1 MFDKIKSSFSSRKF
15 KNGAYSTILMTVV
28 IAVVILVNLFVGEL
42 DINVD
47 ISSDAKYTLTD
58 ATRHLAK
65 EMEDNISIYYVV
77 QDGNEVD
84 QIQKIVDRYTNLSN
98 KIKVKEIDPVL
109 YPSFTK
115 DYTEE
120 TVADNSIIVVNNDTN
135 ISKYVPYSDLLISE
149 TDYQTYE
156 STVTGIDVEGQIT
169 SAIQY
174 VTSDNLPKMYMV
186 EGHGEAELG
195 ETITNGISKLNVS
208 TDKLST
214 LTEKS
219 IPKDCQILL
228 INGPTSDYSKDEV
241 TMIEDYLA
249 AGGKAIIFT
258 SYTTETMTNFKEL
271 LTYYGVQ
278 LEDGLL
284 VESTGNY
291 VGNYPTYIV
300 PSVKNHDITS
310 SIISNGS
317 VVVMPV
323 AQGIT
328 AIDNVRS
335 SLKVEPL
342 LTSSDGSYSKINV
355 DSQTIEKEEGDITG
369 PFHLGVAITETNDE
383 KESKLAIFTSSYLIN
398 EEMVSTGQFANGD
411 LLFNAISWMADMQS
425 GLSIPT
431 RSVEQTYLTVSNAQI
446 SFWGALL
453 VFILPMMIL
462 GSGLFIWLRRR
473 KG

>member
-1 MFDKIKSSFSSRKF
+1 
-15 KNGAYSTILMTVV
+15 
-28 IAVVILVNLFVGEL
+28 
-42 DINVD
+42 
-47 ISSDAKYTLTD
+47 
-58 ATRHLAK
+58 
-65 EMEDNISIYYVV
+65 
-77 QDGNEVD
+77 
-84 QIQKIVDRYTNLSN
+84 
-98 KIKVKEIDPVL
+98 
-109 YPSFTK
+109 
-115 DYTEE
+115 
-120 TVADNSIIVVNNDTN
+120 
-135 ISKYVPYSDLLISE
+135 VPYSDLLISE

-258 SYTTETMTNFKEL
+258 TYTTETMTNFKEL

-369 PFHLGVAITETNDE
+369 PFNLGVAITEINDE
-383 KESKLAIFTSSYLIN
+383 KESKLAIFTSSYLID

-411 LLFNAISWMADMQS
+411 LLFNSISWMADMES